1 MTLYLPFGIVA
12 SHTVTYSKK
21 MRTKTLLLSAV
32 ALAAGVVA
40 SQAQSNVYS
49 ANIVGYV
56 NVTNAASTYTMMA
69 NPLDN
74 GTNDLT
80 GLLPSVPNGAQVLVF
95 TGGVLQPSSKTKGVW
110 SQNFIIPPG
119 TGFFLNSPAA
129 GTNTFVGNV
138 AGTSNGIPT
147 QAGVTILAGS
157 PIPFSGTLTDTGTNT
172 LNLNVLPNGSVI
184 YRLIGGALQPST
196 KTKGVWSQNFT
207 LNPGDGFYINS
218 SGTTNIVQNL
228 QLQ

>member
-1 MTLYLPFGIVA
+1 
-12 SHTVTYSKK
+12 

-32 ALAAGVVA
+32 ALAAGVLA
-40 SQAQSNVYS
+40 TQAQSNVYS

-56 NVTNAASTYTMMA
+56 NVTNPAGQYVMIS

-80 GLLPSVPNGAQVLVF
+80 SLLPNVANGAQVFLF
-95 TGGVLQPSSKTKGVW
+95 QGGTLQPSTRTKGVW

-119 TGFFLNSPAA
+119 TGFFLNNPAA

-138 AGTSNGIPT
+138 AGPSNNIAAPGGLT
-147 QAGVTILAGS
+147 VLVGS
-157 PIPFSGTLTDTGTNT
+157 PIPFSGTLSDQGTNT
-172 LNLNVLPNGSVI
+172 LNLNVLPNGSVV
-184 YRLIGGALQPST
+184 YKLISGSLQPST
-196 KTKGVWSQNFT
+196 KSKGIWTPNFPIV
-207 LNPGDGFYINS
+207 PGDGFYVNATT
-218 SGTTNIVQNL
+218 TTNVMQIL